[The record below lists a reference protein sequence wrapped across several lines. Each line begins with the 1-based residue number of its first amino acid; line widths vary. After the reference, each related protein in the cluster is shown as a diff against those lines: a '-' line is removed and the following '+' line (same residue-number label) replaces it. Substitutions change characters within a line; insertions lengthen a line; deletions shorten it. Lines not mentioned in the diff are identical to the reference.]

1 MTWDDDP
8 ELEDTDALAAPDYS
22 SQQVLVEEPDDDDW
36 AAPARPGT
44 FAPDPASDAA
54 DDLLE
59 EDWGPEKGFSDPTNS
74 VRVWA
79 DPEGG
84 LEKVRVWLSWRT
96 RLDGRPLGEAVT
108 VAFMLMNNYLHA
120 YAGPSHEQLPRI
132 ATRPSSSRAA
142 QIRSRLAE
150 IRAELAALDPA
161 EFPGY
166 TEEWEPAVGTDFE
179 NGVRVQLDRTGR
191 PAIARFDPAWLQTAN
206 SRELSL
212 GIMTSYRK
220 ARMAYRPPVRSL
232 DRAGELMAERRRLR
246 NELDGP
252 RPKKTPGGLVTA
264 PVPPPP
270 AVMTRRPPGHA
281 ALPSSILDP
290 KIGDSRV

>member
-36 AAPARPGT
+36 TAPAPPGT

-84 LEKVRVWLSWRT
+84 LEKVRVSLSWRT

-108 VAFMLMNNYLHA
+108 VSFMLMNNYLVSYQTDDRA
-120 YAGPSHEQLPRI
+120 DLPV
-132 ATRPSSSRAA
+132 
-142 QIRSRLAE
+142 IRSSPTPERVRQIADRLAE
-150 IRAELAALDPA
+150 IRGALSGLDPA
-161 EFPGY
+161 EFPGRRQV
-166 TEEWEPAVGTDFE
+166 WEPAVGTDFE
-179 NGVRVQLDRTGR
+179 NGVSVELDTSGR
-191 PAIARFDPAWLQTAN
+191 PAIARFDPVWLQSAN
-206 SRELSL
+206 SRELAL
-212 GIMTSYRK
+212 GIMSSYRK
-220 ARMAYRPPVRSL
+220 ARMIYRPPTVTL
-232 DRAGELMAERRRLR
+232 DLAGRLR
-246 NELDGP
+246 AEQRQLLHELRGP
-252 RPKKTPGGLVTA
+252 RPQNAKPGTQA
-264 PVPPPP
+264 AQIPPLPG
-270 AVMTRRPPGHA
+270 TDRR
-281 ALPSSILDP
+281 
-290 KIGDSRV
+290 RR

>member
-22 SQQVLVEEPDDDDW
+22 SQPVLVEEPDDDDW

-84 LEKVRVWLSWRT
+84 LEKVRVSLSWRT

-108 VAFMLMNNYLHA
+108 VAFMLM
-120 YAGPSHEQLPRI
+120 QLSACLRRTVP
-132 ATRPSSSRAA
+132 RAA
-142 QIRSRLAE
+142 ARDRHPTKHLPG
-150 IRAELAALDPA
+150 RADQ
-161 EFPGY
+161 
-166 TEEWEPAVGTDFE
+166 V
-179 NGVRVQLDRTGR
+179 
-191 PAIARFDPAWLQTAN
+191 
-206 SRELSL
+206 
-212 GIMTSYRK
+212 TS
-220 ARMAYRPPVRSL
+220 
-232 DRAGELMAERRRLR
+232 G
-246 NELDGP
+246 
-252 RPKKTPGGLVTA
+252 
-264 PVPPPP
+264 
-270 AVMTRRPPGHA
+270 
-281 ALPSSILDP
+281 
-290 KIGDSRV
+290 